1 MFNALHYFS
10 YCFVMQNKYDSVKK
24 KKERFLMF
32 LMSRGGF
39 LKGLIMEQEMLRFQ
53 LVFKAS
59 RKMTTQ
65 WLLNKFTRHLIKLLS
80 K

>member
-1 MFNALHYFS
+1 MILF
-10 YCFVMQNKYDSVKK
+10 KK
-24 KKERFLMF
+24 KRERLLMF
-32 LMSRGGF
+32 LMSHGGF

-59 RKMTTQ
+59 RKMTMQ